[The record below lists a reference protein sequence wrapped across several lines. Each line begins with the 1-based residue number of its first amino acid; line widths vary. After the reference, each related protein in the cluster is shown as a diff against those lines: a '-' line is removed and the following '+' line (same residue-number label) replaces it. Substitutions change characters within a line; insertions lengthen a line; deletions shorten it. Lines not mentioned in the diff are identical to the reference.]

1 MPGLSAAQLAQ
12 FDRDGYLVVE
22 NVLDPQHDL
31 APLFAE
37 YSAILDGIVDGLIA
51 EGTLSARYDDL
62 PFSDRL
68 IQVCMESGRVF
79 SSHFDISLPQKGIKY
94 DTPMHVGPAVFRLL
108 TSPRLLDVVESIV
121 GPDVYSNPVQH
132 IRTKLPP
139 KVFEHGAKT
148 NGLVSKVEWHQDNGV
163 VLPEADEATIL
174 TVWVPLTDATVE
186 NGCLQVIPRSHRQ
199 GLEPH
204 CPSAEKGLSIPTK
217 LLAQDRAKPLPMR
230 AGSALFMTQRTIH
243 SSLDNVT
250 DDQVRIS
257 FDLRYQ
263 PIGQPTGRPSFPG
276 FVARSA
282 AHPEKVLRD
291 PAVWAQSWY
300 DARERLARLED
311 PTYNRWRADAPVC
324 A

>member
-1 MPGLSAAQLAQ
+1 MPGLSATQLEQ
-12 FDRDGYLVVE
+12 FDREGYLVVE
-22 NVLDPQHDL
+22 NVLDPTLDL

-37 YSAILDGIVDGLIA
+37 YSAVLDGIVDGLVA
-51 EGTLSARYDDL
+51 DGVLTSRYEHL
-62 PFSDRL
+62 PFGDRL
-68 IQVCMESGRVF
+68 IQVCMKSGRVF

-94 DTPMHVGPAVFRLL
+94 DTPMHVGPAAFRLL

-139 KVFEHGAKT
+139 KVFEHGAKA

-174 TVWVPLTDATVE
+174 TVWLALTDATE
-186 NGCLQVIPRSHRQ
+186 QNGCMQVMPGSHRE
-199 GLEPH
+199 GLKDH
-204 CPSAEKGLSIPTK
+204 CPVDQLRIPDA
-217 LLAQDRAKPLPMR
+217 LLPLERATPLPMK
-230 AGSALFMTQRTIH
+230 AGSALLMNQRTIH

-250 DDQVRIS
+250 EDQVRIS

-263 PIGQPTGRPSFPG
+263 PIGQPTGRPTFPG
-276 FVARSA
+276 FVARSRSR
-282 AHPEKVLRD
+282 PEAVLND
-291 PAVWAQSWY
+291 PSAWARLWL
-300 DARERLARLED
+300 DTRETLARRED
-311 PTYNRWRADAPVC
+311 PRFNRWSADAPVC

>member
-1 MPGLSAAQLAQ
+1 MPGLSAEQLAQ

-22 NVLDPQHDL
+22 NVLDQTEDL

-37 YSAILDGIVDGLIA
+37 YSSILDGIVDGLVA
-51 EGTLSARYDDL
+51 DGTLSSRYDDL

-68 IQVCMESGRVF
+68 VQVCMESKRVF
-79 SSHFDISLPQKGIKY
+79 SSHFDISLPQKGVKY

-108 TSPRLLDVVESIV
+108 TNPRLLDVVASVV
-121 GPDVYSNPVQH
+121 GPEVYSNPVQH

-139 KVFEHGAKT
+139 KVFENGASK

-163 VLPEADEATIL
+163 ILPEADESDIL
-174 TVWVPLTDATVE
+174 TVWLALTDATTE
-186 NGCLQVIPRSHRQ
+186 NGCMQVMPGSHRD
-199 GLEPH
+199 GLKDH
-204 CPSAEKGLSIPTK
+204 CPVDQLRIPDA
-217 LLAQDRAKPLPMR
+217 LLELEQAKPLPMK
-230 AGSALFMTQRTIH
+230 AGSALLMTSRTVH
-243 SSLDNVT
+243 ASTDNVSEHS
-250 DDQVRIS
+250 VRIS

-282 AHPEKVLRD
+282 SRPEQVLND
-291 PAVWAQSWY
+291 PSRWARLWL
-300 DARERLARLED
+300 DTREELARRED
-311 PTYNRWRADAPVC
+311 PSYNRWSADSPVC

>member
-1 MPGLSAAQLAQ
+1 MPGLSAAQLEQ
-12 FDRDGYLVVE
+12 FDREGYLVVE
-22 NVLDPQHDL
+22 NVLDPKEDI

-37 YSAILDGIVDGLIA
+37 YSTVLDGIVDALVADGM
-51 EGTLSARYDDL
+51 LSSRYADL

-79 SSHFDISLPQKGIKY
+79 SSHFDISLPQKGVKY
-94 DTPMHVGPAVFRLL
+94 DSPIHVGPAVFRLL
-108 TSPRLLDVVESIV
+108 TSPRLLDVVESVV

-139 KVFEHGAKT
+139 KVFENGAQA

-174 TVWVPLTDATVE
+174 TVWLALTDATVQ
-186 NGCLQVIPRSHRQ
+186 NGCMQVIPRSHRE
-199 GLEPH
+199 GLKDH
-204 CPSAEKGLSIPTK
+204 CPVDQLRIPDA
-217 LLAQDRAKPLPMR
+217 LLPLDRAIPVPMK
-230 AGSALFMTQRTIH
+230 AGGALLMNQQTIH

-250 DDQVRIS
+250 EDEVRIS

-263 PIGQPTGRPSFPG
+263 PVGQPTGRPSFPG
-276 FVARSA
+276 FVARSRSR
-282 AHPEKVLRD
+282 PESVLQD
-291 PAVWAQSWY
+291 PSVWAKLWL
-300 DARERLARLED
+300 DTREALARRDD
-311 PTYNRWRADAPVC
+311 PTYNRWSADSPVC

>member
-1 MPGLSAAQLAQ
+1 MMPGLSADQLAQ

-22 NVLDPQHDL
+22 NVLDPREDL

-51 EGTLSARYDDL
+51 EGTLSSRYDDL
-62 PFSDRL
+62 SFSDRL

-79 SSHFDISLPQKGIKY
+79 SSYFDISLPQKGVTY
-94 DTPMHVGPAVFRLL
+94 DTPMHVGPAAFNLL
-108 TSPRLLDVVESIV
+108 TSPRLLDVVESVV
-121 GPDVYSNPVQH
+121 GPEVFSNPVQH

-139 KVFEHGAKT
+139 KVFANGASK

-163 VLPEADEATIL
+163 ILPEADVSTIL
-174 TVWVPLTDATVE
+174 TVWLALTDATTE
-186 NGCLQVIPRSHRQ
+186 NGCMQVIPGSHHD
-199 GLEPH
+199 GLKDH
-204 CPSAEKGLSIPTK
+204 CPVDQLRIPDA
-217 LLAQDRAKPLPMR
+217 LLALDRAKPLPMK
-230 AGSALFMTQRTIH
+230 AGSALLMNQQTVH

-263 PIGQPTGRPSFPG
+263 PTGQPTGRPSFPG

-282 AHPEKVLRD
+282 SRPEQVLNDPETWARLWLDTRETLARRED
-291 PAVWAQSWY
+291 PA
-300 DARERLARLED
+300 
-311 PTYNRWRADAPVC
+311 YNRWSADSPVC